1 MINFE
6 RLTEAVFK
14 AVDSQ
19 HTVPY
24 CAEKNVKKAIE
35 MTLKKELRK
44 ELKNEQKM

>member
-19 HTVPY
+19 QSMSAY
-24 CAEKNVKKAIE
+24 SEDRIKK
-35 MTLKKELRK
+35 L
-44 ELKNEQKM
+44 